1 MQSEAES
8 TALPLTLALR
18 LMYQLASR
26 LSKLAGLAFVAV
38 LAACS
43 TDTGTNPLGIDVV
56 APASTV
62 LPALPSEVRS
72 HAVAAPEVTMPA
84 SSGIGF
90 ATMSSVVPSNAT
102 NYAIVI
108 DPRNDQVIAFGQH
121 LLSVPANTLCDVKTV
136 TTGTGSCKKA
146 TKPVSVTISTWID
159 AAGKLNIAFD
169 KPLRF
174 APNSLGQL
182 PALYLYDPA
191 AAGSTTSAITSCT
204 IETGCTD
211 TSTGAQRTLKDKT
224 TGYVYRSIDTFL
236 GYNVWA

>member
-1 MQSEAES
+1 
-8 TALPLTLALR
+8 
-18 LMYQLASR
+18 MYPLASR
-26 LSKLAGLAFVAV
+26 LSKLAGLAFVAA

-43 TDTGTNPLGIDVV
+43 TDTGTNPLAIDTI

-62 LPALPSEVRS
+62 VPALPSVVRS
-72 HAVAAPEVTMPA
+72 HAVAAPEVTMP

-102 NYAIVI
+102 SYAIVI
-108 DPRNDQVIAFGQH
+108 DPRKDQVIAFGQH
-121 LLSVPANTLCDVKTV
+121 LLSVPANTLCDLKTV

-146 TKPVSVTISTWID
+146 TKPVSVTISTWTD
-159 AAGKLNIAFD
+159 ATGKLNIAFD

-182 PALYLYDPA
+182 PAVYLYNPA
-191 AAGSTTSAITSCT
+191 AAESTTSAISSCT
-204 IETGCTD
+204 IETGCAD
-211 TSTGAQRTLKDKT
+211 TSTDAQRTLKDKT

>member
-1 MQSEAES
+1 
-8 TALPLTLALR
+8 
-18 LMYQLASR
+18 MYQLASR
-26 LSKLAGLAFVAV
+26 LPKLAGLAFVAV

-43 TDTGTNPLGIDVV
+43 TDTGLNPIAIDAP
-56 APASTV
+56 APASIV

-84 SSGIGF
+84 PSGIGF

-121 LLSVPANTLCDVKTV
+121 LLSVPANTLCDLKTV

-146 TKPVSVTISTWID
+146 TKPVSVIVSTWID
-159 AAGKLNIAFD
+159 ATGKLNMAFD

-191 AAGSTTSAITSCT
+191 AATSTTSVIKSCT
-204 IETGCTD
+204 VEGVCTD
-211 TSTGAQRTLKDKT
+211 TSTDAQRTLKDST
-224 TGYVYRSIDTFL
+224 SGYIYRSIDSFL